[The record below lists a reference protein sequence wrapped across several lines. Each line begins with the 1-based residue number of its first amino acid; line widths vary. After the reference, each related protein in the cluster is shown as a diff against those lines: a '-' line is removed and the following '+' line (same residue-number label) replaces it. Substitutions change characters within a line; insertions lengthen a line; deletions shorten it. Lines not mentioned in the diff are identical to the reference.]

1 MEAPHDTPSGQ
12 KPSRG
17 VRLCIV
23 AAVAIVG
30 AIILD
35 QLEQSA
41 ALGVRILRI
50 LGGATIAL
58 IIAAIPGVLIRSWVG
73 VVVAIVIVCLMDWF
87 VVRLILAGHTI
98 R

>member
-1 MEAPHDTPSGQ
+1 MDTPHDIPSAQ

-17 VRLCIV
+17 VRICIL
-23 AAVAIVG
+23 AAVAIIG

-35 QLEQSA
+35 QLEQSSP
-41 ALGVRILRI
+41 LDVRIFRI
-50 LGGATIAL
+50 VGGAAIAL

-73 VVVAIVIVCLMDWF
+73 VVVAIVIICLMDWF

>member
-1 MEAPHDTPSGQ
+1 MEAPHDTPSPQ

-17 VRLCIV
+17 VRVCIV
-23 AAVAIVG
+23 VAVAIVG

-35 QLEQSA
+35 QFEQSA
-41 ALGVRILRI
+41 SLDARIFRI
-50 LGGATIAL
+50 LGGAAIPL

-73 VVVAIVIVCLMDWF
+73 VVVAIVLVCLLDWF
-87 VVRLILAGHTI
+87 VVRLIFAGHTI